1 MAEKL
6 PKGFSR
12 NDRGG
17 LVAPEPGG
25 YEREWAGLM
34 GKGIYPWPLPPRH
47 REPEDK
53 PSPERAA
60 LELSGEGRLL

>member
-1 MAEKL
+1 
-6 PKGFSR
+6 
-12 NDRGG
+12 
-17 LVAPEPGG
+17 
-25 YEREWAGLM
+25 M

-60 LELSGEGRLL
+60 LELTGEGRLL